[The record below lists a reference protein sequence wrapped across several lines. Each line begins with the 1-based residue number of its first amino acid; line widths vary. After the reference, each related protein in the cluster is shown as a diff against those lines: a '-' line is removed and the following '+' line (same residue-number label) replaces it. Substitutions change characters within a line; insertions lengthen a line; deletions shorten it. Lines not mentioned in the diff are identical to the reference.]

1 MYNGIEKNKVKH
13 IRIMNYSLPIR
24 NTLENYVWCW
34 MSLRII
40 ESMNLSVYL
49 QLFSFFYF
57 KSVCFSRKW
66 EKIYTMDKKKW
77 KYIYW
82 IKEMKNKKVWRKV
95 KGSTSLRD
103 TKLPL
108 WMFHLQIDRLLFYR
122 WRCRDAY
129 FPFAFENVAS
139 CAAMTYGIFKNPRR
153 TPAGRNNFSEFS
165 SSTPFPENKWHGD
178 SRFVT

>member
-1 MYNGIEKNKVKH
+1 MYDVEWVWELLSQWTCLFTFNYFHFFILKVFVSLKSEKKF
-13 IRIMNYSLPIR
+13 IQWI
-24 NTLENYVWCW
+24 
-34 MSLRII
+34 
-40 ESMNLSVYL
+40 
-49 QLFSFFYF
+49 
-57 KSVCFSRKW
+57 
-66 EKIYTMDKKKW
+66 KKKW